1 MKNNKVF
8 SKFLELSEQYKTNPK
23 KKVELEDEI
32 ITLVSKGYATP
43 TLRIVYDLGI
53 EKYRTIGLEDMA
65 IKIYDKDKSI
75 KGILR
80 KTYKI
85 LPKNILDYIPF
96 KELVFN
102 PHKPLSFVSSG
113 IDYANLFIP
122 SKFYQCKVKEN
133 EMIDFLDWNKYP
145 NIKALFENVFKTTD
159 RMNYF
164 MNWLSYG
171 FQTRK
176 KAGTAIISK
185 GEQGVGKGVIFEEI
199 IKYAVGEPY
208 THTLNNDALKSRFNG
223 ELENKLFILAN
234 EIKADFREGNTM
246 YETLKMY
253 ITDPT
258 IRFEEKNIKARTIP
272 NFFNIWFHSNHEVPL
287 QIQGSDRRYTVFNTK
302 SKKLTVVSKELGF
315 NHISFYIEAIKRERD
330 SFLYDL
336 MRIKYDMSLAT
347 TPLQT
352 EEKELIYEA
361 SMTKIEVMSDKL
373 KKHDIEYFKDYIED
387 FYQSNEENLQDIKRE
402 LAQINIKEPNSFVR
416 ELNTQLTN
424 NYIKNDL
431 SRLLYK
437 IFVNE
442 SEKDRKIGLS
452 LNNHF
457 GKAVLKNL
465 NGNRF
470 KYRKIDKD
478 KKVIFEEP
486 KTAKE
491 IIQDLKANGNL
502 TIEDSQDSKEAF

>member
-1 MKNNKVF
+1 MKSNKDF
-8 SKFLELSEQYKTNPK
+8 SKYLELIDRYKNDK
-23 KKVELEDEI
+23 SKSIKHDIENEVRS
-32 ITLVSKGYATP
+32 LVSKGYATP
-43 TLRIVYDLGI
+43 TLKIVYDIAI

-65 IKIYDKDKSI
+65 IKTYDKDKTI

-85 LPKNILDYIPF
+85 IPRDILDYVPY
-96 KELVFN
+96 KELVF
-102 PHKPLSFVSSG
+102 SSG

-122 SKFYQCKVKEN
+122 SKFYQYKAKEN
-133 EMIDFLDWNKYP
+133 EMINFLDWNKYP
-145 NIKALFENVFKTTD
+145 NIKALFENVFKTLD

-164 MNWLSYG
+164 VNWLSYG

-208 THTLNNDALKSRFNG
+208 THTLNNDALRSRFNG

-234 EIKADFREGNTM
+234 EIKADFREGNTI

-302 SKKLTVVSKELGF
+302 SKKLKVVSEELGYA
-315 NHISFYIEAIKRERD
+315 HIKFYIEAIRNERD

-336 MRIKYDMSLAT
+336 MRLKYDMSLAT
-347 TPLQT
+347 TPMQT

-361 SMTKIEVMSDKL
+361 SMTKIEVLSDKI
-373 KKHDIEYFKDYIED
+373 KKHDIAYFSDYIED
-387 FYQSNEENLQDIKRE
+387 FYKSDDEDYQDIKRD
-402 LAQINIKEPNSFVR
+402 LKIILGIDSHTSMIKEIQKQFNG
-416 ELNTQLTN
+416 

-431 SRLLYK
+431 SRILYK

-442 SEKDRKIGLS
+442 KEKDRKIGLA
-452 LNNHF
+452 LNNFF

-470 KYRKIDKD
+470 KYRKIDRD
-478 KKVIFEEP
+478 KEVIFEEQ
-486 KTAKE
+486 KTHKD
-491 IIQDLKANGNL
+491 IIRDLEANGNL
-502 TIEDSQDSKEAF
+502 IIDDQSDQDPNEKKSFM